1 MSDPINASGFQLTS
15 PAKYVMRE
23 NKLSLLDLVD
33 EGLNSN
39 ISGIAAATKRNG
51 KWIVT
56 DVESYRNNICHLAMG
71 LHKLGVGRGDR
82 VALHAES
89 CTEWL
94 LCDQAILSLGAV
106 TVPIYTTQPGE
117 QIRFILENS
126 GARVYIV
133 YNDELFDNVK
143 PLIKPVKSVTSII
156 HVLKSA
162 HEKLISLEHVLIDGR
177 KEYEKNRE
185 VYNSLRHA
193 VQPDD
198 LATLIYTSGTTGRPK
213 GVMLTH
219 WNIVTNV
226 LASMERMPFDIEAN
240 RKERVLSYL
249 PLSHILERMITY
261 MYLHMGYPIY
271 FIEDVNH
278 FTDELKDVKPVFF
291 TTIPRLLEKVY
302 AGIKARRH
310 DLSVFQ
316 KPIFDWAIKRAET
329 SDVEKPNNGLAYQ
342 IADKLVY
349 SRIRGEFGHHLIGI
363 VSGGG
368 ALAPLIMNF
377 INAIGIF
384 CVQGYGLTETSP
396 VLSVG
401 SRDYMRAGS
410 VGKPLDIVE
419 LKLADDG
426 EILAKGPNVMQG
438 YYKLPDE
445 NKTAFTEG
453 GWFRTG
459 DIGRFDEDGYLFI
472 TDRKKAL
479 FKLST
484 GKYVAPQ
491 PIENRLI
498 ESHFIDQAIVVGDT
512 YKFCAALIVPDYR
525 AIRGQLGKKTT
536 GLSDKDLARRDD
548 VSGIIQQEVS
558 VANNGLPIWEQ
569 VKKFVLL
576 PEPFSVAAGELT
588 PTLKKKRKAITE
600 RYHKELELLYK
611 EV

>member
-1 MSDPINASGFQLTS
+1 
-15 PAKYVMRE
+15 MRE

-33 EGLNSN
+33 EGLKNN
-39 ISGIAAATKRNG
+39 ITGIAAATKRNG
-51 KWIVT
+51 EWIVT
-56 DVESYRNNICHLAMG
+56 DTETYRKKISYLAMG
-71 LHKLGVGRGDR
+71 LHNLGVRRGDR
-82 VALHAES
+82 VALHSES

-133 YNDELFDNVK
+133 YNDELFASVK
-143 PLIKPVKSVTSII
+143 SLIKPVKNVTSII
-156 HVLKSA
+156 HVLEST
-162 HEKLISLEHVLIDGR
+162 HEKLISIEKVLIDGR
-177 KEYEKNRE
+177 KEYEKKKNI
-185 VYNSLRHA
+185 VDDLRKA
-193 VQPDD
+193 VKPDD

-226 LASMERMPFDIEAN
+226 LASMERMPFDVESN
-240 RKERVLSYL
+240 RSGAILSYL
-249 PLSHILERMITY
+249 PLSHILERMVTF
-261 MYLHMGYPIY
+261 MYLHMGNPIY
-271 FIEDVNH
+271 FIEDVNN
-278 FTDELKDVKPVFF
+278 FTDELKDVKPIFF

-302 AGIKARRH
+302 AGIKAHRH
-310 DLSVFQ
+310 ELPAFQ
-316 KPIFDWAIKRAET
+316 KPIFDWAIRRAEN
-329 SDVEKPNNGLAYQ
+329 SDVEKSDRGLGYF

-349 SRIRGEFGHHLIGI
+349 SRIRDELGSHLKGI

-368 ALAPLIMNF
+368 ALATLVMNF

-401 SRDYMRAGS
+401 SREYMRAGS
-410 VGKPLDIVE
+410 VGKPLDGVE
-419 LKLADDG
+419 ISIADDG
-426 EILAKGPNVMQG
+426 EILAKGPNIMKG
-438 YYKLPDE
+438 YYKLQEE
-445 NKTAFTEG
+445 NKTAFTDD

-459 DIGRFDEDGYLFI
+459 DIGQFDEDGYLFI

-498 ESHFIDQAIVVGDT
+498 ESHYIDQAMVVGDT
-512 YKFCAALIVPDYR
+512 YKFCAALIVPDIR
-525 AIRGQLGKKTT
+525 AIKGQLGKKTT
-536 GLSDKDLARRDD
+536 GVSDKELCRRED
-548 VSGIIQQEVS
+548 VIGLIQQEVS
-558 VANNGLPIWEQ
+558 LANNGLPIWEQ

-576 PEPFSVAAGELT
+576 TEPFSVASGELT
-588 PTLKKKRKAITE
+588 PTLKMKRKAIIE
-600 RYHKELELLYK
+600 RYSRELELLYK
-611 EV
+611 DDGLTEK